1 MYFSISLKR
10 DVKRTCSA
18 RLCRCR
24 FEDARDYVITDRV
37 VS

>member
-1 MYFSISLKR
+1 MYFSISLIR

-24 FEDARDYVITDRV
+24 FEDAGDCVLTDYVV
-37 VS
+37 L